1 MNRNELLNQAVE
13 LETLLPRIMRTI
25 FSLKT
30 SHPTTELPLTQ
41 LRLCLT
47 LMNGSMSL
55 SSIAD
60 ELKTSPS
67 AATQIADRLEKIG
80 MVERVCCP
88 HDRRVKKLRLT
99 DLGAAAMKERQKERI
114 QDAEEALGNLSSERR
129 ESLMEGLRELLAAA
143 QKSS

>member
-1 MNRNELLNQAVE
+1 MNRNELLDQAVE
-13 LETLLPRIMRTI
+13 LEILLPRIMRTI

-47 LMNGSMSL
+47 LMNGSLSL
-55 SSIAD
+55 SNVAD
-60 ELKTSPS
+60 ELKISPS

-80 MVERVCCP
+80 MVERICCP
-88 HDRRVKKLRLT
+88 DDRRVKKLKLT
-99 DLGAAAMKERQKERI
+99 ELGYETMRERQEERI
-114 QDAEEALGNLSSERR
+114 QDAEAALGKLTLERR

-143 QKSS
+143 QETS

>member
-1 MNRNELLNQAVE
+1 M
-13 LETLLPRIMRTI
+13 
-25 FSLKT
+25 
-30 SHPTTELPLTQ
+30 TQ

-55 SSIAD
+55 SNIAE

-88 HDRRVKKLRLT
+88 DDRRVKKLKLT
-99 DLGAAAMKERQKERI
+99 ELGYETMRERQEERI
-114 QDAEEALGNLSSERR
+114 QDAEAALGNLTLERR

-143 QKSS
+143 QESS